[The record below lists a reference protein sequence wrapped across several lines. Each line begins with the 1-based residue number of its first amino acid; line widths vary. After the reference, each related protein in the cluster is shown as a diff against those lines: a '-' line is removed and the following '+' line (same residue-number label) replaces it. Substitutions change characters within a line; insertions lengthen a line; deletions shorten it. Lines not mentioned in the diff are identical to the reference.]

1 MESMGGIRADGAGTI
16 DVAVRYLDRELSRLE
31 FDGRVLALA
40 EDRAL
45 PLLER
50 VKFLAIFSTNL
61 DEFFQVRVALL
72 QAQYD
77 SGVTPSPPQRSPL
90 DQLSDIRDRV
100 VGLNARAESLFRKEL
115 RPQLAEAGIEICD
128 WRDLDDADRTH
139 LSKTFDQSIFPV
151 LTPLAVDP
159 AHPFPYVSN
168 LSFNL
173 GVLVRHPANGV
184 VRFARV
190 KVPSFI
196 DRFQKLGDGRLVP
209 SEQVISAHLEQLF
222 PEMSIES
229 RSVFRVTRDAGL
241 DIRED
246 EAEDLLVAIESGL
259 QRRRR
264 LSDAVRLEVEE
275 SMPVH
280 MRELLL
286 DELDLDVADLYV
298 RSGPLDLGDL
308 WELYDADRPE
318 LKDPRWAPRPIVDF
332 PKRDGEDDD
341 TRDLFEVLRDHD
353 VLVHHPYDSFDNS
366 VEIFLRDAARDP
378 SVLAIKHTIYRTSGP
393 ENPIGRTLI
402 EAAQSGKQVVT
413 LVELKARFDEHANI
427 GWARKLEE
435 AGIHV
440 VYGLVGLKTH
450 AKVVLVVRR
459 ERDGIR
465 RYCHVGTGNYNS
477 VTARLYE
484 DVGIFSASPDLAADL
499 GELFN
504 NLTGFSHETTYRK
517 LLVAPHGMRD
527 ALVDL
532 IRAEAE
538 APDGEIIIKVNNLS
552 DSGIIDALY
561 EASEAGVSVD
571 LIVRSICCLRAGVPG
586 LSENI
591 RVRSILGRFL
601 EHSRIFR
608 FGSEARGR
616 KYLVGSADLM
626 PRNLNGRVEALM
638 PVEDPAL
645 QARIEEILEL
655 ELADDRSTWA
665 LHDST
670 WERVPNLRNLS
681 AQEEL
686 QERARIRAES

>member
-1 MESMGGIRADGAGTI
+1 
-16 DVAVRYLDRELSRLE
+16 
-31 FDGRVLALA
+31 
-40 EDRAL
+40 
-45 PLLER
+45 
-50 VKFLAIFSTNL
+50 
-61 DEFFQVRVALL
+61 
-72 QAQYD
+72 
-77 SGVTPSPPQRSPL
+77 
-90 DQLSDIRDRV
+90 
-100 VGLNARAESLFRKEL
+100 
-115 RPQLAEAGIEICD
+115 
-128 WRDLDDADRTH
+128 
-139 LSKTFDQSIFPV
+139 
-151 LTPLAVDP
+151 
-159 AHPFPYVSN
+159 
-168 LSFNL
+168 
-173 GVLVRHPANGV
+173 
-184 VRFARV
+184 
-190 KVPSFI
+190 
-196 DRFQKLGDGRLVP
+196 
-209 SEQVISAHLEQLF
+209 
-222 PEMSIES
+222 
-229 RSVFRVTRDAGL
+229 
-241 DIRED
+241 
-246 EAEDLLVAIESGL
+246 
-259 QRRRR
+259 
-264 LSDAVRLEVEE
+264 
-275 SMPVH
+275 
-280 MRELLL
+280 
-286 DELDLDVADLYV
+286 
-298 RSGPLDLGDL
+298 
-308 WELYDADRPE
+308 
-318 LKDPRWAPRPIVDF
+318 
-332 PKRDGEDDD
+332 
-341 TRDLFEVLRDHD
+341 
-353 VLVHHPYDSFDNS
+353 
-366 VEIFLRDAARDP
+366 
-378 SVLAIKHTIYRTSGP
+378 
-393 ENPIGRTLI
+393 
-402 EAAQSGKQVVT
+402 
-413 LVELKARFDEHANI
+413 
-427 GWARKLEE
+427 
-435 AGIHV
+435 
-440 VYGLVGLKTH
+440 
-450 AKVVLVVRR
+450 VLVVRR